1 MKKLLVL
8 LMAVVFGT
16 TLAFGALAEEKKDK
30 DVKPS
35 GVKERTIK
43 RTATV
48 QAIDLANRV
57 VTLKGEKGNIF
68 DLKVGEEAK
77 NLPQVKVGDLVTVQ
91 YYESLA
97 FEVTKPGQAV
107 AAGATTGVASAKPG
121 EKPAGVAAGQVTITA
136 TVEAIDA
143 KNHYV
148 TLKGPDGKAKEIK
161 VKDPKNLVNVKVGDQ
176 VAITYTEALAIS
188 VEAVEKE
195 IIYI

>member
-1 MKKLLVL
+1 MMKKILILLAV
-8 LMAVVFGT
+8 VVFGL
-16 TLAFGALAEEKKDK
+16 TLAVGAMAEEKKQEK
-30 DVKPS
+30 NAKPS
-35 GVKERTIK
+35 GMKERTIK

-48 QAIDLANRV
+48 QAIDLEKRV
-57 VTLKGEKGNIF
+57 VTLKGEKGNVF

-148 TLKGPDGKAKEIK
+148 TLKGPDGKTKEIK

-176 VAITYTEALAIS
+176 VAITYTEALAIQ
-188 VEAVEKE
+188 VEPAKKKK
-195 IIYI
+195 

>member
-8 LMAVVFGT
+8 LTVVVFGT
-16 TLAFGALAEEKKDK
+16 TLAFGALAEEKKKDK

-35 GVKERTIK
+35 GVKERTVK
-43 RTATV
+43 KTATV
-48 QAIDLANRV
+48 QAVDLEKRT
-57 VTLKGEKGNIF
+57 VTLKGEQGNIF
-68 DLKVGEEAK
+68 DLKVGEQAK

-121 EKPAGVAAGQVTITA
+121 EKPAGVAAGQATIVA

-176 VAITYTEALAIS
+176 VAITYTEALAIE
-188 VEAVEKE
+188 VTPAKKKK
-195 IIYI
+195 

>member
-8 LMAVVFGT
+8 LMVVVFGT
-16 TLAFGALAEEKKDK
+16 TLAFGALAEEKKKDK

-176 VAITYTEALAIS
+176 VAITYTEALAIE
-188 VEAVEKE
+188 VTPAKKKK
-195 IIYI
+195 

>member
-16 TLAFGALAEEKKDK
+16 TLAFGALAGEKGKDK
-30 DVKPS
+30 DAKPS
-35 GVKERTIK
+35 GIKERALEM
-43 RTATV
+43 TATV
-48 QAIDLANRV
+48 QAIDLAKRV
-57 VTLKGEKGNIF
+57 VTLKGEKGNVF

-77 NLPQVKVGDLVTVQ
+77 NLPQVKVGDLVTIK

-107 AAGATTGVASAKPG
+107 AVGATTGVASAKPG

-143 KNHYV
+143 KKNYV
-148 TLKGPDGKAKEIK
+148 TLKDPEGKTKEIK

-176 VAITYTEALAIS
+176 VAITYTEALGIEVTPA
-188 VEAVEKE
+188 KKK
-195 IIYI
+195 

>member
-1 MKKLLVL
+1 VQ
-8 LMAVVFGT
+8 AVD
-16 TLAFGALAEEKKDK
+16 LE
-30 DVKPS
+30 
-35 GVKERTIK
+35 K
-43 RTATV
+43 RT
-48 QAIDLANRV
+48 
-57 VTLKGEKGNIF
+57 VTLKGEQGNIF
-68 DLKVGEEAK
+68 DLKVGEQAK

-121 EKPAGVAAGQVTITA
+121 EKPAGVAAGQATIVA

-176 VAITYTEALAIS
+176 VAITYTEALAIE
-188 VEAVEKE
+188 VTPAKKKK
-195 IIYI
+195 

>member
-8 LMAVVFGT
+8 LTAVVFGT
-16 TLAFGALAEEKKDK
+16 TLAFGAMAGEKGKDK
-30 DVKPS
+30 DAKPS
-35 GVKERTIK
+35 GIKERALEM
-43 RTATV
+43 TATV
-48 QAIDLANRV
+48 QAIDLAKRV
-57 VTLKGEKGNIF
+57 VTLKGEKGNVF

-77 NLPQVKVGDLVTVQ
+77 NLPQVKVGDLVTIK

-107 AAGATTGVASAKPG
+107 AVGATAGVASAKPG

-148 TLKGPDGKAKEIK
+148 TLKDPEGKTKEIK

-176 VAITYTEALAIS
+176 VAITYTEALGIEVKPA
-188 VEAVEKE
+188 KKK
-195 IIYI
+195 

>member
-16 TLAFGALAEEKKDK
+16 TLALGALAEDKKKDK

-48 QAIDLANRV
+48 EAVDLEKRI
-57 VTLKGEKGNIF
+57 VTLKGEQGNVF
-68 DLKVGEEAK
+68 DLKVGEQAK

-176 VAITYTEALAIS
+176 VAITYTEALAIE
-188 VEAVEKE
+188 VTPAKKKK
-195 IIYI
+195 